1 MKIFVFGFNK
11 TGTKS
16 LESALSTIGF
26 VHCPFE
32 AVWGIFDNIK
42 DNKPILDNI
51 DIWDVYSDYPIYEP
65 KVFSHIVDEYP
76 NAKFISLT
84 RNLDDYVESVLKHKI
99 RDLENGVNDSW
110 NWLGIGDKKSYKNY
124 PQYQKE
130 WVKGRAEFKHSSN
143 IRLLNKKKINYLD
156 MNICDN
162 NDGCEKLCKIL
173 DRPIPNKDFPY
184 STSQLPKSIKDVVFS
199 TQKSMIFICK
209 APNSYI

>member
-1 MKIFVFGFNK
+1 M
-11 TGTKS
+11 
-16 LESALSTIGF
+16 
-26 VHCPFE
+26 
-32 AVWGIFDNIK
+32 
-42 DNKPILDNI
+42 
-51 DIWDVYSDYPIYEP
+51 
-65 KVFSHIVDEYP
+65 DEYP
-76 NAKFISLT
+76 SAKFISLT

-162 NDGCEKLCKIL
+162 NDGWEKLCKFL
-173 DRPIPNKDFPY
+173 DRPIPNKDFPH
-184 STSQLPKSIKDVVFS
+184 LNKS
-199 TQKSMIFICK
+199 
-209 APNSYI
+209 N

>member
-65 KVFSHIVDEYP
+65 KVFSHLVDEYP
-76 NAKFISLT
+76 SAKFISLT

-162 NDGCEKLCKIL
+162 NDGWEKLCKFL
-173 DRPIPNKDFPY
+173 DRPIPNKDFPH
-184 STSQLPKSIKDVVFS
+184 LNKS
-199 TQKSMIFICK
+199 
-209 APNSYI
+209 N